1 MKLLAVET
9 SCDETAAAVLEV
21 DGPPRSGPGRVPAAA
36 LPEAVVLSDVVASQV
51 RAHARYG
58 GVVPELASR
67 RHLTAVLPVLRR
79 ALRGACCDLTGIDA
93 LAVTA
98 GPGLVGSLLVGIQV
112 AKAIARAR
120 GVPLVGVHHLHAHL
134 LSSHVRRPGAAAPP
148 PRFPYVALVVSGG
161 HTALYRVEGPEAV
174 ATLAATRDD
183 AAGEAFDKVGKL
195 LGLPYPGGPAIE
207 AAARDADPGD
217 LRLPQGLPRK
227 DTLDFSF
234 SGLKTAVADLLRGRP
249 APSRDEVRR
258 IAAAFQRSVIG
269 SLVAKS
275 LRACEMTG
283 IRRLA
288 IGGGVAANGALRE
301 ALATACATVGIEL
314 HLPERR
320 DCTDNAAMVG
330 VAALPRLARG
340 ADDGGSL
347 GARADWNWPDDVG
360 TRGPERRPVA
370 GGALPD
376 R

>member
-1 MKLLAVET
+1 MRLLAVET

-21 DGPPRSGPGRVPAAA
+21 GLPRRPAPGGAPPAA
-36 LPEAVVLSDVVASQV
+36 LPEAVVLSDVVASQI

-67 RHLTAVLPVLRR
+67 RHLTAILPVLRR
-79 ALRGACCDLTGIDA
+79 ALRGAGCDLASIDA

-112 AKAIARAR
+112 AKAIAHAR

-134 LSSHVRRPGAAAPP
+134 LSSHVRRPGAAAPAP
-148 PRFPYVALVVSGG
+148 QFPYVALVVSGG
-161 HTALYRVEGPEAV
+161 HTALYRVEAPEAIDL
-174 ATLAATRDD
+174 LAATRDD

-195 LGLPYPGGPAIE
+195 LGLPYPGGPAID
-207 AAARDADPGD
+207 AAARGADPGD
-217 LRLPQGLPRK
+217 LRLPQGLHRK

-234 SGLKTAVADLLRGRP
+234 SGLKTAVADLLAGRP
-249 APSRDEVRR
+249 APSPAEVRR
-258 IAAAFQRSVIG
+258 IAAAFQRSVVG

-275 LRACEMTG
+275 LRACETTG

-301 ALATACATVGIEL
+301 ALAAACAAAGVEL

-340 ADDGGSL
+340 VDDGGSL
-347 GARADWNWPDDVG
+347 GARADWDWADATG
-360 TRGPERRPVA
+360 MR
-370 GGALPD
+370 
-376 R
+376 